1 MYLYSLKIK
10 GFRKI
15 CDTEVLFSPNATFL
29 IGANN
34 AGKSSVLAALQ
45 LFLSS
50 KDKTSVEDFYKAS
63 DNKDPVDIIEIIG
76 EFRGVNKDI
85 INDKEWR
92 GFNAR
97 RVFPI
102 YNEHGEIVD
111 YKFKY
116 KREFYLDGSKARSYM
131 EGKHANPKEQF
142 IVGNRTTWN
151 DLMGAGLP
159 RNKIP
164 VADDDL
170 DAKVPK
176 DILLQMEDVEEF
188 WDVIEDDIE
197 WQANPGGISN
207 NILSRLPQLL
217 LIPPYDNIEEYGE
230 KKGTLATVLQEIFHE
245 TTQNSQSYAAAKTAL
260 LELEREMSP
269 DNPES
274 LIQHMVSDLNVIVS
288 SIFPG
293 ASVTASASLSCD
305 DVLNPQYKV
314 EFGSNVKTKVGY
326 QGTGQIRSA
335 VLALLQY
342 KEERDRRNG
351 NNNKDLIIG
360 FEEPELYL
368 HPHMAYLM
376 KEVIYKLSESCQMVC
391 STHSPYM
398 IDLSKDREQ
407 ILNRLS
413 VIRDEY
419 DIEQTKI
426 EAFNLSPTY
435 ETLQDDE
442 KSYLKM
448 LLKIDSE
455 IAKVFF
461 GQKILI
467 VEGDTEEIV
476 LKKVLSLLE
485 EDKRNKIVASWTIVK
500 ARGKPV
506 IISLVKYL
514 RAMGFSEITVMH
526 DSDNSNDRAMVF
538 NQPIKDIVG
547 NDERVVVLNGCIE
560 EELGYQAPAIDKPFK
575 AFCKANEWHEYT
587 DVPESF
593 RLKLEQIFGLE
604 HL

>member
-50 KDKTSVEDFYKAS
+50 KDKTGIEDFYKAS

-76 EFRGVNKDI
+76 EFRGVKKDI

-102 YNEHGEIVD
+102 CNEHGEIVD

-116 KREFYLDGSKARSYM
+116 KREFYIDGSKAGSYM
-131 EGKHANPKEQF
+131 EGRHATPKQQF
-142 IVGNRTTWN
+142 IIGNRTWS
-151 DLMGAGLP
+151 DLLRAGLP

-170 DAKVPK
+170 DAKIPK
-176 DILLQMEDVEEF
+176 DILSQMEDVEEF
-188 WDVIEDDIE
+188 WDIVEDDIE
-197 WQANPGGISN
+197 WQENPGGISN

-217 LIPPYDNIEEYGE
+217 PIPPYDNIEEYGE
-230 KKGTLATVLQEIFHE
+230 KKGTLATVLQEIFQE
-245 TTQNSQSYAAAKTAL
+245 TTQNSESYATAKAAL
-260 LELEREMSP
+260 LELEKEMSP
-269 DNPES
+269 DNPDS
-274 LIQHMVSDLNVIVS
+274 LIQHMISELNVTVS

-293 ASVTASASLSCD
+293 ASVIASASLSCD
-305 DVLNPQYKV
+305 DVLNPKYKV

-376 KEVIYKLSESCQMVC
+376 KEVIYKLSENCQIVC

-398 IDLSKDREQ
+398 IDLSKDRKQ

-413 VIRDEY
+413 VIHDE
-419 DIEQTKI
+419 DGVEQTKI
-426 EAFNLSPTY
+426 EAFNISPAY
-435 ETLQDDE
+435 ESLQEDE

-476 LKKVLSLLE
+476 LKKILSLLE
-485 EDKRNKIVASWTIVK
+485 EEKRNKIIATWTIVK
-500 ARGKPV
+500 PRGKPV
-506 IISLVKYL
+506 IIPLVKYL
-514 RAMGFSEITVMH
+514 RTMGFTDITVMH
-526 DSDNSNDRAMVF
+526 DADNEKNRAMMF
-538 NQPIKDIVG
+538 NQPIKDAVE
-547 NDERVVVLNGCIE
+547 NDDRVIVLNNCIE
-560 EELGYQAPAIDKPFK
+560 EELDYPAPATDKPFT
-575 AFCKANEWHEYT
+575 AFCKANEWQEYM

-593 RLKLEQIFGLE
+593 RLKLEHIFGLE
-604 HL
+604 NL

>member
-50 KDKTSVEDFYKAS
+50 KDKTGVEDFYKAS

-102 YNEHGEIVD
+102 CNEHGKIVD

-116 KREFYLDGSKARSYM
+116 KREFYIDGSKARSYM
-131 EGKHANPKEQF
+131 EGRHANPKEQF

-197 WQANPGGISN
+197 WQENPGGISN

-230 KKGTLATVLQEIFHE
+230 KKGTLATVLQEIFQE
-245 TTQNSQSYAAAKTAL
+245 TTQNSESYATAKAAL
-260 LELEREMSP
+260 LDLEKEMSP
-269 DNPES
+269 DNPDS
-274 LIQHMVSDLNVIVS
+274 LIQHMISELNVTVS

-293 ASVTASASLSCD
+293 ASVIASASLSCD
-305 DVLNPQYKV
+305 DVLNPKYKV

-376 KEVIYKLSESCQMVC
+376 KEVIYKLSENCQIVC

-398 IDLSKDREQ
+398 IDLSKDRKQ

-413 VIRDEY
+413 VIHDE
-419 DIEQTKI
+419 DGVEQTKI
-426 EAFNLSPTY
+426 EAFNISPAY
-435 ETLQDDE
+435 ESLQEDE

-476 LKKVLSLLE
+476 LKKILSLLE
-485 EDKRNKIVASWTIVK
+485 EEKRNKIIATWTIVK

-506 IISLVKYL
+506 IIPLVKYL
-514 RAMGFSEITVMH
+514 RTMGFSDITVMH
-526 DSDNSNDRAMVF
+526 DADSENNRAMMF
-538 NQPIKDIVG
+538 NQPIKDAVG
-547 NDERVVVLNGCIE
+547 NDDRVIVLNNCIE
-560 EELGYQAPAIDKPFK
+560 EELDYAAPATDKPFT
-575 AFCKANEWHEYT
+575 AFCKANEWQEYM

-593 RLKLEQIFGLE
+593 RLKLEHIFGLE
-604 HL
+604 NL